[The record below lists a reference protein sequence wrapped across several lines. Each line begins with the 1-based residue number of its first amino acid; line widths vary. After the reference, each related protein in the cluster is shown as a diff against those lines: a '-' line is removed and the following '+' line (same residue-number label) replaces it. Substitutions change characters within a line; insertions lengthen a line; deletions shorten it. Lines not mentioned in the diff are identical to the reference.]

1 MSKGVKFLRKPAKYV
16 VVVEYNG
23 KMPSMEDQNKI
34 IEAFVDLCAD
44 GIVNYPTIAVLNKDD
59 ITKIIVKHVVDSNNQ
74 DGRQPALV
82 ASPEKVAA
90 TVIGNVFEDKLKT
103 GNAAVITLA
112 LNAALVRH
120 LNSDADASKALR
132 NAFIVLSRDN
142 VFIKIPLDIR
152 EKYNITKEVIN
163 IIRDLALVHKLRQ
176 YEQIVQG
183 LS

>member
-1 MSKGVKFLRKPAKYV
+1 MSKRVEFLRKPAKYV

-44 GIVNYPTIAVLNKDD
+44 GIVNYPTVAVLNKDD
-59 ITKIIVKHVVDSNNQ
+59 ITKIIVKHVVDSNSQN
-74 DGRQPALV
+74 GRQPAMV
-82 ASPEKVAA
+82 VSPEEAA
-90 TVIGNVFEDKLKT
+90 AKVIGATFEDKLKT
-103 GNAAVITLA
+103 NNAAVITLA
-112 LNAALVRH
+112 LNAALVKH
-120 LNSDADASKALR
+120 MNSNADVSKAFR

-142 VFIKIPLDIR
+142 VFIKIPLELR
-152 EKYNITKEVIN
+152 ERYNITKEVIN

>member
-1 MSKGVKFLRKPAKYV
+1 MSKKAEFFRRPAKYI

-23 KMPSMEDQNKI
+23 KMPSIEDQNRI
-34 IEAFVDLCAD
+34 IEAFVSLCAD
-44 GIVNYPTIAVLNKDD
+44 GIVNYPTVAVLNKDD
-59 ITKIIVKHVVDSNNQ
+59 ITKIIAKHVANDNSQ
-74 DGRQPALV
+74 DGRPALV
-82 ASPEKVAA
+82 VSPEEAA
-90 TVIGNVFEDKLKT
+90 AKVIGNVFEDKLKT

-152 EKYNITKEVIN
+152 ERYNITKEVIN
-163 IIRDLALVHKLRQ
+163 IIRDLALVHKLR
-176 YEQIVQG
+176 
-183 LS
+183 

>member
-1 MSKGVKFLRKPAKYV
+1 MSKKAEFFRRPAKYI

-23 KMPSMEDQNKI
+23 KMPSIEDQNRI
-34 IEAFVDLCAD
+34 IEAFVSLCAD
-44 GIVNYPTIAVLNKDD
+44 GIVNYPTVAVLNKDD
-59 ITKIIVKHVVDSNNQ
+59 ITKIIAKHVTNDNGQ
-74 DGRQPALV
+74 DGQPAMV
-82 ASPEKVAA
+82 VSPEEAA
-90 TVIGNVFEDKLKT
+90 AKVIGNVFEDKLKT

-152 EKYNITKEVIN
+152 ERYNITKEVIN
-163 IIRDLALVHKLRQ
+163 IIRDLALVHKLR
-176 YEQIVQG
+176 
-183 LS
+183 

>member
-1 MSKGVKFLRKPAKYV
+1 MSKRVEFLRKPAKYV

-23 KMPSMEDQNKI
+23 KMPSTEDQNKI

-44 GIVNYPTIAVLNKDD
+44 GIVNYPTVAVLNKDD

-74 DGRQPALV
+74 DGCQPALV
-82 ASPEKVAA
+82 VSPEEAA
-90 TVIGNVFEDKLKT
+90 AKVIGNVFEDKLKT

-112 LNAALVRH
+112 LNAALVKH
-120 LNSDADASKALR
+120 LNSDADVSKALR

-152 EKYNITKEVIN
+152 KRYNITKEVIN
-163 IIRDLALVHKLRQ
+163 IIHDLASVHKLR
-176 YEQIVQG
+176 
-183 LS
+183 

>member
-1 MSKGVKFLRKPAKYV
+1 MSKRIEFLRKPAKYI
-16 VVVEYNG
+16 VVVEYSG
-23 KMPSMEDQNKI
+23 KMPNLEDQQEI
-34 IEAFVDLCAD
+34 IKAFVNLCAD
-44 GIVNYPTIAVLNKDD
+44 GLVNYPTVAVFNEDD
-59 ITKIIVKHVVDSNNQ
+59 VTKIIAKHIVDSNNQ
-74 DGRQPALV
+74 DCRPAMV
-82 ASPEKVAA
+82 VSPEEAA
-90 TVIGNVFEDKLKT
+90 AKVIGNVFEDKFKT

-112 LNAALVRH
+112 LNAALVKH

-152 EKYNITKEVIN
+152 ERYNITKEVIN

-176 YEQIVQG
+176 YEQIIQG

>member
-1 MSKGVKFLRKPAKYV
+1 MSKKAEFFRRSAKYI

-23 KMPSMEDQNKI
+23 KMPSIEDQNRI
-34 IEAFVDLCAD
+34 IEAFVSLCAD
-44 GIVNYPTIAVLNKDD
+44 GIVNYPTVAVLNKDD
-59 ITKIIVKHVVDSNNQ
+59 ITKIIAKHVANDNGQ
-74 DGRQPALV
+74 DEQPTMV
-82 ASPEKVAA
+82 VSPEEAA
-90 TVIGNVFEDKLKT
+90 AKVIGNVFEDKLKT

-142 VFIKIPLDIR
+142 VFIKIPLELR
-152 EKYNITKEVIN
+152 ERYNITKEVIN
-163 IIRDLALVHKLRQ
+163 IIRDLAKIHQLRQ
-176 YEQIVQG
+176 YEQIVQR